1 MISILLINMVN
12 SIFKDIINPTW
23 SEVFEEIDED
33 IRQITEE
40 NYLQLKD
47 RTNIFP
53 SYDKIFNFT
62 KYCNFEDIKV
72 LCIGQDPYHSVY
84 YNTEDKNYYPQAM
97 GLAFSVP
104 KKSPIP
110 PSLVNIYE
118 NLNRFGHQIFKP
130 THGNLDYWAYQGVL
144 LMNTSLTVEKSKPNS
159 HQNIWSMYTD
169 ELIEV
174 ITKKHHGLII
184 VLWGGNALSKMN
196 IIKNKEKHNFI
207 ISSHPSPLG
216 FKNKMKIYDSF
227 YNTDHFGKINNI
239 LKSKKLK
246 EIDWQIY

>member
-1 MISILLINMVN
+1 MQN

-23 SEVFEEIDED
+23 LNLFEEIDPD
-33 IRQITEE
+33 IREITEKE
-40 NYLQLKD
+40 YLEVKNKSNVYP
-47 RTNIFP
+47 TFNN
-53 SYDKIFNFT
+53 IFNFT

-72 LCIGQDPYHSVY
+72 LCIGQDSYHSVFF
-84 YNTEDKNYYPQAM
+84 NPEDKNYYPQAT

-104 KKSPIP
+104 NNSPIP
-110 PSLVNIYE
+110 PSLINIYD
-118 NLNRFGHQIFKP
+118 NLSRFGHQVFKP
-130 THGNLDYWAYQGVL
+130 THGNLEYWAYQGVL

-159 HQNIWSMYTD
+159 HQYIWSMFTD

-174 ITKKHHGLII
+174 ITKKHPGLII
-184 VLWGGNALSKMN
+184 VMWGGSAFGKMN

-216 FKNKMKIYDSF
+216 FKNKMKNYDSF
-227 YNTDHFGKINNI
+227 YDTDHFGKINEI
-239 LKSKKLK
+239 LKLKKMK